1 MNVSGIPEQYARKL
15 TRDEINRLPIRRWN
29 GPVRLV
35 HTAEE
40 MTAALNLLGQERV
53 LGFDTETRPAFRK
66 GVSHQPSLVQLA
78 GAREV
83 ILFQLHRID
92 DFGPLVDI
100 LSRENLL
107 KVGVG
112 LDHDIRQLQPLFP
125 FEQRG
130 FIDLGVVAERAGMES
145 RGLRSMAASL
155 FGFRISKRAQCS
167 NWETP
172 DLQPFQVEY
181 AATDA
186 WISREIF
193 LVMER
198 LGVVT
203 TPSSARSART
213 IEGDA
218 RIDQDVGDI
227 GDQFGQQP

>member
-1 MNVSGIPEQYARKL
+1 MNGSGIPEQYARKL
-15 TRDEINRLPIRRWN
+15 TREEINRLPIKRWD

-35 HTAEE
+35 HAAEE
-40 MTAALNLLGQERV
+40 IEAALHTLGQERV

-66 GVSHQPSLVQLA
+66 GVSHQPSLIQLA

-83 ILFQLHRID
+83 ILFQLHRIE
-92 DFGPLVDI
+92 DFTPLIRI
-100 LSRENLL
+100 LSQEEIL

-130 FIDLGVVAERAGMES
+130 FIDLGSVAEQAGMES

-172 DLQPFQVEY
+172 DLQPYQVEY

-198 LGVVT
+198 LGVVAA
-203 TPSSARSART
+203 PVRT
-213 IEGDA
+213 
-218 RIDQDVGDI
+218 
-227 GDQFGQQP
+227 